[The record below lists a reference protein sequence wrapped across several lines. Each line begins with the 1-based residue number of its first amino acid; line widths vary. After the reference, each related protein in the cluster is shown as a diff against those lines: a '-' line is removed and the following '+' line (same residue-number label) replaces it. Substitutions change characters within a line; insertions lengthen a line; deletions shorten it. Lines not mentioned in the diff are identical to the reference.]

1 MTSRH
6 ELEAEALARR
16 LRSKNASGGK
26 RAAAGLAKAARASS
40 KSRSSQGRSSR
51 ATRGQ
56 GKFKKKNIVQAIHYQ
71 KHKGSLAGDEYGQNK
86 AVHSFTNMLSLSAK
100 ERQEE
105 FLMEAARH
113 PRSDPSNIFIHFS
126 LSLPA
131 DVKLSHQMWEI
142 VVKEVLEGV
151 GANGCSFAAHLH
163 GDTDNEHCHV
173 ILSRSKPDGKL
184 LSMSHDFWRFRE
196 AAAVVADRHLGGRAI
211 ERQETEQPTPTSTA
225 AETANRRAKR
235 RGTDLSFIKPE
246 DIASCLSRS
255 ADFHQFSKE
264 LERRG
269 IELKLSRRESGQVR
283 GVLLRAN
290 GSDEYLAA
298 SSISRDITLPKIE
311 AALGANREK
320 INREGYMQAQRN
332 QQQRNA
338 ELSRAN
344 RPTPP
349 RERG

>member
-6 ELEAEALARR
+6 EREAEALARR
-16 LRSKNASGGK
+16 LLSKNASGGK
-26 RAAAGLAKAARASS
+26 RASAGLAKAARVNS
-40 KSRSSQGRSSR
+40 KSRIRPGR

-56 GKFKKKNIVQAIHYQ
+56 GKFKKNNIVQALHYQ
-71 KHKGSLAGDEYGQNK
+71 KHKGSLAGDEYGQKK
-86 AVHSFTNMLSLSAK
+86 AMHSFTNMLSLTSK
-100 ERQEE
+100 ERREE
-105 FLMEAARH
+105 FLLEAERH
-113 PRSDPSNIFIHFS
+113 PQSDPANIFIHFS
-126 LSLPA
+126 LSLPL

-142 VVKEVLEGV
+142 VVKEVLEEV
-151 GANGCSFAAHLH
+151 GAHGCSFAAHIH
-163 GDTDNEHCHV
+163 RDTDNEHCHV

-211 ERQETEQPTPTSTA
+211 ARPETVQPTPTSTA
-225 AETANRRAKR
+225 AESANRRAKR
-235 RGTDLSFIKPE
+235 LGKSLSFIKPE

-255 ADFHQFSKE
+255 TDFDQFIKE

-283 GVLLRAN
+283 GILFRAN
-290 GSDEYLAA
+290 GSDEYLAG
-298 SSISRDITLPKIE
+298 SSISLDLTLPKIE
-311 AALGANREK
+311 AALGTNRK
-320 INREGYMQAQRN
+320 KNNREGYIQAQRI

-338 ELSRAN
+338 ELARAN